1 MEEKLKKINDL
12 TNDILNDLK
21 RQKLYRKSF
30 INISNSEKTFDLG
43 VFQGSKSTAFS
54 IAKKLISLG
63 LSIEEVS
70 SITEL
75 SSFEIKNFINFD

>member
-63 LSIEEVS
+63 LFIEEVS

>member
-43 VFQGSKSTAFS
+43 VFQGSKTTAFS